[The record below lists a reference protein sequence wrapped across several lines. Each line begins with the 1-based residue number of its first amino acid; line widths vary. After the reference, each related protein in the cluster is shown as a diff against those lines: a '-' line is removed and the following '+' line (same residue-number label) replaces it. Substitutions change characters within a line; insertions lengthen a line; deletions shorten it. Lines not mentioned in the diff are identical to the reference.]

1 MEVTKG
7 KATTAQL
14 DNLHNV
20 VATVIGDELSRQL
33 EGTKVVIQYDDET
46 EDEIR
51 QLDPVG
57 VDTKLLGQAIAFLK
71 NNNITA
77 DVLESDKMRSLADDI
92 KAIANKENDLKE
104 ISVEDM
110 LDIAG
115 RAN

>member
-1 MEVTKG
+1 MEVYKG
-7 KATTAQL
+7 KATTQEL

-20 VATVIGDELSRQL
+20 VAKVISDELVEQ
-33 EGTKVVIQYDDET
+33 TKEVVTRDEET
-46 EDEIR
+46 GEEEVVR
-51 QLDPVG
+51 G
-57 VDTKLLGQAIAFLK
+57 SVDTKLLGQAIMFLK

-92 KAIANKENDLKE
+92 KTIAMKENTLKE

-115 RAN
+115 RAT